1 MKNSTK
7 NKRFLAQVNRELQMQ
22 KERRM
27 RRKKELNNKSAAAF
41 AAIIGI
47 IWLIITIILSV
58 CK

>member
-27 RRKKELNNKSAAAF
+27 RRKKELNKSAAAF

-47 IWLIITIILSV
+47 IWLIITIILFV